1 MVGAVA
7 ITAPRIVAVARFVR
21 ARRAMRMVR
30 RLVVLL
36 AILSGAVFSGP
47 GRAATLAEAGWPPVA
62 LWRPLAPSAARFP
75 APPAAAAPGDR
86 SAGLAVPQA
95 ASPGEACRVAIL
107 AAAARHGIPADLL
120 LAISL
125 VESGRRDPVT
135 GTRMPWPW
143 TANAEGQDYRFETS
157 AQAAA
162 WVRQKQAGGLASID
176 TGCMQVN
183 LRYHPEAF
191 ATVEDAFDPV
201 RNADYAARFLRSLH
215 DGPAGGVWM
224 RAAGFYHSQTPERA
238 EWYQGLVE
246 AAMKG
251 GLPSQAT
258 GLPAGGLALTAPP
271 KAPPWPAGGGG
282 QSLSNHAELARIV
295 PLAGGQAGR
304 GLDAYRAA
312 PILLASRSPPG
323 PPPGGMALVRR

>member
-1 MVGAVA
+1 
-7 ITAPRIVAVARFVR
+7 
-21 ARRAMRMVR
+21 MRMVR

-36 AILSGAVFSGP
+36 AILPGGFVAGP
-47 GRAATLAEAGWPPVA
+47 GHAATLAEAGWPPAA
-62 LWRPLAPSAARFP
+62 LWRPVSPPSGRFA
-75 APPAAAAPGDR
+75 APPAAAPPGDR
-86 SAGLAVPQA
+86 SAAFAVPQV

-107 AAAARHGIPADLL
+107 AAAARHGIPPDLL

-125 VESGRRDPVT
+125 VESGRRDPAT

-143 TANAEGQDYRFETS
+143 TANAEGQDYRFESS

-183 LRYHPEAF
+183 LKFHPEAF

-246 AAMKG
+246 AALKG
-251 GLPSQAT
+251 KLPSQAP
-258 GLPAGGLALTAPP
+258 GLPASGLALAAPP
-271 KAPPWPAGGGG
+271 KPASWPVRGGG

-312 PILLASRSPPG
+312 PILLASRASSLGTAP
-323 PPPGGMALVRR
+323 LRR